1 MKTKAFTLIELLV
14 VIAIIAVLMAILM
27 PTLRAA
33 KDHARRIHCIS
44 NVKTLAL
51 GWFMYQDDN
60 DGDLVP
66 GHTNPG
72 QWVLRPSDG
81 DTVEQKK
88 QAIRDGLLYPYVGK
102 EVGVYACPADQRDND
117 PRNYTF
123 RSFSIAGGANGEGWN
138 GYTQAKK
145 YTDLRKP
152 AIRYIFVE
160 EIDPRG
166 FNVGSWQMN
175 PGPKTWVDPVAM
187 WHNSQSTLGF
197 ADGHAEMHRWRDKHF
212 IDWNLK
218 AMYNESFSFSLSPPA
233 DEREDIEFMARGF
246 PYKSLSN

>member
-33 KDHARRIHCIS
+33 KDHARRIHCVS

-60 DGDLVP
+60 DGELVP

-102 EVGVYACPADQRDND
+102 EVDVYACPADQRDND

-123 RSFSIAGGANGEGWN
+123 RSYSIAGGANGEGWS

-187 WHNSQSTLGF
+187 WHNSQSTLGY
-197 ADGHAEMHRWRDKHF
+197 ADGHAEMHRWLDKHF
-212 IDWNLK
+212 IDWNLR
-218 AMYNESFSFSLSPPA
+218 AMYNEQFSFSLSPPA
-233 DEREDIEFMARGF
+233 DERQDIEFMARGF
-246 PYKSLSN
+246 PYKSLTN

>member
-27 PTLRAA
+27 PSLRAA
-33 KDHARRIHCIS
+33 KDHARRIHCVS
-44 NVKTLAL
+44 NVKYLAL

-60 DGDLVP
+60 DGELVP
-66 GHTNPG
+66 GHTDPG
-72 QWVLRPSDG
+72 NWVLRPSEG

-102 EVGVYACPADQRDND
+102 EVDVYACPSDQREND

-123 RSFSIAGGANGEGWN
+123 RSFSIAGGANGESWS
-138 GYTQAKK
+138 GYSQAKK

-152 AIRYIFVE
+152 GQRYIFVE

-187 WHNSQSTLGF
+187 WHNQQSTLGY
-197 ADGHAEMHRWRDKHF
+197 ADGHAEMHRWIDKYF

-218 AMYNESFSFSLSPPA
+218 AMYNEAFSFNLSPPSDA
-233 DEREDIEFMARGF
+233 REDIEFMARGF
-246 PYKSLSN
+246 PYKSLD

>member
-27 PTLRAA
+27 PSLRAA
-33 KDHARRIHCIS
+33 KDHSRRIHCVS
-44 NVKTLAL
+44 NVKYLAL

-60 DGDLVP
+60 DGELVP

-72 QWVLRPSDG
+72 NWVLRPAEG

-102 EVGVYACPADQRDND
+102 EVDVYACPSDQREND

-123 RSFSIAGGANGEGWN
+123 RSFSIAGGANGESWS
-138 GYTQAKK
+138 GYSQAKK

-152 AIRYIFVE
+152 GQRYIFVE

-187 WHNSQSTLGF
+187 WHNQQSTLGY
-197 ADGHAEMHRWRDKHF
+197 ADGHAEMHRWIDKYF

-218 AMYNESFSFSLSPPA
+218 AMYNEAFSFNLSPPSDA
-233 DEREDIEFMARGF
+233 REDIEFMARGF
-246 PYKSLSN
+246 PYKSLD

>member
-33 KDHARRIHCIS
+33 KDHARRIHCVS

-60 DGDLVP
+60 DGELVP

-88 QAIRDGLLYPYVGK
+88 QAIRDGLLYEYVGK
-102 EVGVYACPADQRDND
+102 EVDVYACPADQRDKD

-123 RSFSIAGGANGEGWN
+123 RSFSIAGGANGESWS

-187 WHNSQSTLGF
+187 WHNEKSTLGF
-197 ADGHAEMHRWRDKHF
+197 ADGHAEMHRWMDKYF

-218 AMYNESFSFSLSPPA
+218 AMYNETFSFNLSPPSDA
-233 DEREDIEFMARGF
+233 REDIEFMARGF
-246 PYKSLSN
+246 PYKSLN

>member
-27 PTLRAA
+27 PSLRAA
-33 KDHARRIHCIS
+33 KDHARRIHCVS
-44 NVKTLAL
+44 NVKYLAL

-60 DGDLVP
+60 DGELVP

-72 QWVLRPSDG
+72 NWVLRPAEG

-102 EVGVYACPADQRDND
+102 EVDVYACPSDQREND

-123 RSFSIAGGANGEGWN
+123 RSFSIAGGANGESWS
-138 GYTQAKK
+138 GYSQAKK

-152 AIRYIFVE
+152 GQRYIFVE

-187 WHNSQSTLGF
+187 WHNQQSTLGY
-197 ADGHAEMHRWRDKHF
+197 ADGHAEMHRWIDKYF

-218 AMYNESFSFSLSPPA
+218 AMYNEAFSFNLSPPSDA
-233 DEREDIEFMARGF
+233 REDIEFMARGF
-246 PYKSLSN
+246 PYKSLD

>member
-27 PTLRAA
+27 PSLRAA
-33 KDHARRIHCIS
+33 KDQARRLHCVN

-60 DGDLVP
+60 DGELVP

-72 QWVLRPSDG
+72 QWVLRPSTG

-88 QAIRDGLLYPYVGK
+88 QAIRDGLLYPYVGD
-102 EVGVYACPADQRDND
+102 EVDVYACPADQREND

-123 RSFSIAGGANGEGWN
+123 RSFSIAGGANGENWN

-187 WHNSQSTLGF
+187 WHNQQSTLGY
-197 ADGHAEMHRWRDKHF
+197 ADGHAEMHRWLDKHF

-218 AMYNESFSFSLSPPA
+218 AMYNESFSFNLSPPA
-233 DEREDIEFMARGF
+233 DERQDIEFMARGF
-246 PYKSLSN
+246 PYKS